1 MLLLLP
7 VTSMPAGKAMYCAL
21 CVVWCLETPAP
32 ALSLSLL
39 LLLLVLVVVV
49 PLLSPSCCCCCCY
62 GCCRYCCC
70 FCCFCCR
77 CCYCRDTDTKD
88 RDTDRE
94 TERDTQTQTERQRDR
109 HARDRPERGEGC
121 LSERT
126 TFAVSNQFLSSSPFQ
141 SPYRTVLL
149 AAAHE
154 TLEAL
159 RGV

>member
-1 MLLLLP
+1 MLFVLFGVKKHRGL
-7 VTSMPAGKAMYCAL
+7 
-21 CVVWCLETPAP
+21 P
-32 ALSLSLL
+32 ALSLSL

-49 PLLSPSCCCCCCY
+49 PLLSPSRCCCCCY

-77 CCYCRDTDTKD
+77 CCYCIDTDMKE

-94 TERDTQTQTERQRDR
+94 RDTHTQTQTERQKDG
-109 HARDRPERGEGC
+109 HARDRPERPERGEDC

-126 TFAVSNQFLSSSPFQ
+126 TCTVSNRFRSSSPFQ